1 MAQIATDEAVRNVVC
16 TGADP
21 EKIALVDNF
30 CWPDPVQSASNP
42 DGALKLRELVDTCE
56 ALAELVRTYEMPLIS
71 GKDSMKNDFNRGGV
85 KISVLPTL
93 LVTALGHVPDVS
105 RALKPHARSGQK
117 LFLLSAGAGDGQ
129 GSGQGGFSQDGGYFG
144 VMFRD
149 RPGLAQRKELRGFD
163 PARTRKLYQCFHE
176 AWKQGLIA
184 AAHDVSEGGAL
195 FAAFEMTLLRR
206 LGVQLKG
213 EADDLAF
220 WCSEDPGRILVAIAP
235 EHEGSLR
242 SCLQGFEMREL
253 GAFDDSGT
261 LSFGD
266 GPSDALAPMRAR
278 YRGVL

>member
-1 MAQIATDEAVRNVVC
+1 VVC

-30 CWPDPVQSASNP
+30 CWPDPVESASNP
-42 DGALKLRELVDTCE
+42 DGAVKLRELVDTCE
-56 ALAELVRTYEMPLIS
+56 ALAEVVRAYEMPLIS
-71 GKDSMKNDFNRGGV
+71 GKDSMKNDFNRGGI

-117 LFLLSAGAGDGQ
+117 LFLLRAGFGPGEGSAHRAG
-129 GSGQGGFSQDGGYFG
+129 SPASGYFG

-149 RPGLAQRKELRGFD
+149 RPGLAQRKTLPGFD
-163 PARTRKLYQCFHE
+163 LVRTRMLYQAFHE
-176 AWKQGLIA
+176 AWKQGLIS
-184 AAHDVSEGGAL
+184 AAHDVSEGGVL

-206 LGVQLKG
+206 LGIQLKG

-235 EHEGSLR
+235 EQEEVFLEQ
-242 SCLQGFEMREL
+242 LQGFETVEL
-253 GAFDDSGT
+253 GHFDDSGA
-261 LSFGD
+261 LGFIHGRGK
-266 GPSDALAPMRAR
+266 GPSQLLAPLRASFR
-278 YRGVL
+278 EAL